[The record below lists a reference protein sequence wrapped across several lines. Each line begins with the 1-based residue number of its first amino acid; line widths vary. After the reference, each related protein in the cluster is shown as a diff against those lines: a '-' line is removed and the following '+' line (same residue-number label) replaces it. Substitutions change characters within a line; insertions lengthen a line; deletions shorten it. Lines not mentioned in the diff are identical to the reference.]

1 MRRSRLLFFPVKRHL
16 LQSLRL
22 LAISALAGAA
32 WVAHRPAD
40 LPDAPKA
47 GSGKN
52 DDLIDMLRQTAIK
65 RAAVVE
71 ISEAEINRHLAATL
85 AGRLGGT
92 FGSWVSFEGARI
104 DLEPDTA
111 RLFLIWKLQGH
122 LRTASVDLAI
132 SQDDS
137 NFHVELLRGA
147 YGHLEMPRGM
157 MRPLYPALRSVADA
171 LDPEIR
177 ALFQM
182 TKITIA
188 KDKLVLDPRFPS
200 A

>member
-1 MRRSRLLFFPVKRHL
+1 VKRHL
-16 LQSLRL
+16 LQTLRL
-22 LAISALAGAA
+22 LVISALAGAV

-40 LPDAPKA
+40 LPEVPKA
-47 GSGKN
+47 GNGRN

-71 ISEAEINRHLAATL
+71 ISEAEINRHLTATL
-85 AGRLGGT
+85 AGRIVSMFGG
-92 FGSWVSFEGARI
+92 WVSFDGMRI

-111 RLFLIWKLQGH
+111 RLFLLWRLHGH

-132 SQDDS
+132 SRDDT
-137 NFHVELLRGA
+137 NYHIELLRGA
-147 YGHLEMPRGM
+147 YGHLQMPRGM
-157 MRPLYPALRSVADA
+157 MRPLDPALRSVAEV
-171 LDPEIR
+171 LDPEIS